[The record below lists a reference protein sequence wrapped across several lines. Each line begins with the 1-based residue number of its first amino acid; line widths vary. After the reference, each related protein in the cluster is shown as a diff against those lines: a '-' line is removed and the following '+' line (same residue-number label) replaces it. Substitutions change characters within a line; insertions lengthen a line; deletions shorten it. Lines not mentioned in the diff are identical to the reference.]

1 MTAIVLAQAGEK
13 ILLAEKIFAVIGGA
27 VMGGLVV
34 GLLAQLLMRAFTT
47 QKLPRWPLLTVRLIG
62 AVIGG
67 WLVALWVLGGGGAG
81 FGGAGGWG
89 LGSGPGQGDGQ
100 QTAEVGKQDGDDKKN
115 GSETRTL
122 AGGTMRIEVLGNA
135 ALSES
140 DIQVGRRYR
149 IDTDREWQLLT
160 FAEIKD
166 AIKKRQ
172 QEQPP
177 LRRVE
182 MVLYRD
188 SPDKQLPVVSQLR
201 TWASDLNGGK
211 MKVDISQ
218 PDADAPRK

>member
-1 MTAIVLAQAGEK
+1 MTIIVLAQAGEK
-13 ILLAEKIFAVIGGA
+13 ILLAEKILAVVGGA
-27 VMGGLVV
+27 VMGGLLI
-34 GLLAQLLMRAFTT
+34 GLLMQLLTRAFTA
-47 QKLPRWPLLTVRLIG
+47 QKLPRWSQLTVRLLG

-89 LGSGPGQGDGQ
+89 FGSGPGPGKGEKTVEVSKNDGN
-100 QTAEVGKQDGDDKKN
+100 GKKN
-115 GSETRTL
+115 GGEIKTP
-122 AGGTMRIEVLGNA
+122 AGATMRIEVLGRA

-140 DIQVGRRYR
+140 DIRAERWYR
-149 IDTDREWQLLT
+149 IETDQGWRLLT
-160 FAEIKD
+160 FAEIKE
-166 AIKKRQ
+166 AIKNRQ
-172 QEQPP
+172 QENSP
-177 LRRVE
+177 LRRIE

-201 TWASDLNGGK
+201 TWASDLNDGK